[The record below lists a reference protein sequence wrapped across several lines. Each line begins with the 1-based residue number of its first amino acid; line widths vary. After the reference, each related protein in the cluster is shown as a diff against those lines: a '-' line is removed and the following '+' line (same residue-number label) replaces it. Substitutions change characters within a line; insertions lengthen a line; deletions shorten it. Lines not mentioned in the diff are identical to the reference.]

1 MGKYQISVKETKE
14 KLKYVKELLKSNLSA
29 EDKEKVQISLFSY
42 LSILNASTNVQL
54 TNFLNQ
60 ITKGKFSQRGIQ
72 ECESVAEI
80 LVNDYISGFDY
91 VDNHYLEFLI
101 ELTNNVAVSD
111 VSDQQF
117 ENINISNEQLMQMT
131 RNFYNSFDNKK
142 IKDCFNQVVSKK
154 NSISIVP
161 RPNIFSGENSTLGG
175 ICLYDHIFHQPYPTI
190 YKHKNIKDFLIL
202 NHEIMH
208 GVDFFMLPKLYTKTY
223 YGFHETPTYTCDYL
237 TIDFL
242 EHAGI
247 HKKEVEKLKND
258 KEGYFCTLASRVQ
271 FQINRRLKRKKLICP
286 KDIQWMISSLLW
298 ILI

>member
-154 NSISIVP
+154 IPLVLFLDLIFFPEKIVLWVGFVYMIISFINPILLYISIKILK
-161 RPNIFSGENSTLGG
+161 IF
-175 ICLYDHIFHQPYPTI
+175 
-190 YKHKNIKDFLIL
+190 
-202 NHEIMH
+202 
-208 GVDFFMLPKLYTKTY
+208 
-223 YGFHETPTYTCDYL
+223 
-237 TIDFL
+237 
-242 EHAGI
+242 
-247 HKKEVEKLKND
+247 
-258 KEGYFCTLASRVQ
+258 
-271 FQINRRLKRKKLICP
+271 
-286 KDIQWMISSLLW
+286 
-298 ILI
+298 